1 MSWIKKFCQDF
12 AKEIDWQTAMETLQ
26 TRSKRG
32 LQTFHI
38 CGELILGNVYTFL
51 VFLRYSKTANV
62 IVFLPTIRFIA
73 DQVQIKQ
80 ADA

>member
-1 MSWIKKFCQDF
+1 MKIRNFIQLQIK
-12 AKEIDWQTAMETLQ
+12 TAM
-26 TRSKRG
+26 KANVV
-32 LQTFHI
+32 

-80 ADA
+80 TDA

>member
-1 MSWIKKFCQDF
+1 
-12 AKEIDWQTAMETLQ
+12 MENHVDKTP
-26 TRSKRG
+26 T
-32 LQTFHI
+32 